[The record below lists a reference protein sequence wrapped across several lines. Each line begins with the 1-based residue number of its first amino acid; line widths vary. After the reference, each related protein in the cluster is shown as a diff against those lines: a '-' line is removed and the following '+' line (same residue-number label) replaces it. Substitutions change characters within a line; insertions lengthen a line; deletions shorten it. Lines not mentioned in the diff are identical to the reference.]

1 MFKIYD
7 GREHFY
13 QWDLDRKLIVGDRT
27 IQAVHFCNR
36 TGACAITRDC
46 YDVNGM
52 WLVDVPNLCLQESYR
67 LKVYGFSA
75 AKYTTVSAQFDVK
88 SRTKPDGYVYTDDE
102 VACWQALDQRVA
114 ALEENPV
121 SDEAIAAGIDKYLIE
136 NPIEVGATDAE
147 KEQIARNAEDIAA
160 LKSLSNTYATEEY
173 VDVAVAN
180 AGGGES
186 EIEFV
191 EATGDENIEFDKT
204 FDEIMAM
211 IRAGKIVVIKYY
223 GQLYYHCGGHTFRY
237 VGSAETRYI
246 TLKDADNTFYGETI
260 LTTMEEVEDTVN
272 AAIANIE
279 VGGGES
285 EIEFVNAS
293 GEDTIEL
300 DKTYDEIMAMV
311 DAGKVVV
318 IKHDGYLYYQT
329 SRSKFTYVGPAE
341 TRSITF
347 SKYGDTINYSETTL
361 PTMEE
366 VEDTI
371 SAAMP
376 DYLTGYATE
385 EYVNNAVANA
395 GGSADCSVMVIKSNN
410 STDSIQLD
418 KTFNEIKTATD
429 GGKTVVI
436 LHNNKYYSLTKK
448 ALSLFTFSLTEK
460 TKIEKILV
468 YQGMVKT
475 SEDNFI
481 TTNDIANFQTAEQ
494 VEEAINAAIPDVSAY
509 QTAEQVNAAIVAYVG
524 VIENGTY

>member
-102 VACWQALDQRVA
+102 VNCWQALDQRVA

-121 SDEAIAAGIDKYLIE
+121 SDEAIAAGIDKYLTD

-173 VDVAVAN
+173 VDAAVAN

-191 EATGDENIEFDKT
+191 NATGDEIIEFDKT
-204 FDEIMAM
+204 FDEIMEM

-223 GQLYYHCGGHTFRY
+223 GQLYYYNGGHTFRY
-237 VGSAETRYI
+237 VGAAETRYI

-260 LTTMEEVEDTVN
+260 LPTMEEVEDTVN
-272 AAIANIE
+272 EAIANIE
-279 VGGGES
+279 VGGGI
-285 EIEFVNAS
+285 EIVN
-293 GEDTIEL
+293 GTGDEIIEL
-300 DKTYDEIMAMV
+300 DKTYEEIMAMI

-318 IKHDGYLYYQT
+318 INYDGNLYHQFND
-329 SRSKFTYVGPAE
+329 SPIFRYVGAMENRQISFNP
-341 TRSITF
+341 RDYSVR
-347 SKYGDTINYSETTL
+347 YSENIM
-361 PTMEE
+361 PTY
-366 VEDTI
+366 EDVGTI
-371 SAAMP
+371 
-376 DYLTGYATE
+376 
-385 EYVNNAVANA
+385 
-395 GGSADCSVMVIKSNN
+395 
-410 STDSIQLD
+410 
-418 KTFNEIKTATD
+418 
-429 GGKTVVI
+429 
-436 LHNNKYYSLTKK
+436 
-448 ALSLFTFSLTEK
+448 
-460 TKIEKILV
+460 
-468 YQGMVKT
+468 
-475 SEDNFI
+475 
-481 TTNDIANFQTAEQ
+481 
-494 VEEAINAAIPDVSAY
+494 VEEMLEDRNY
-509 QTAEQVNAAIVAYVG
+509 QTAEQVNAAIANYVG

>member
-75 AKYTTVSAQFDVK
+75 AKYTTVSSQFDVK

-102 VACWQALDQRVA
+102 VNCWQDLDQRVA

-121 SDEAIAAGIDKYLIE
+121 EQEVIDTAIEAYFAA
-136 NPIEVGATDAE
+136 NPIEKGATDAE

-173 VDVAVAN
+173 VDAAVAN

-191 EATGDENIEFDKT
+191 DATGDEIIEFDKT
-204 FDEIMAM
+204 YDEIMEM
-211 IRAGKIVVIKYY
+211 IDAGKIVVIKYN
-223 GQLYYHCGGHTFRY
+223 GQLYYHNGGHTFRY

-260 LTTMEEVEDTVN
+260 LPTMEEVEDTVN

-279 VGGGES
+279 VGSGES
-285 EIEFVNAS
+285 AVEIVNAS
-293 GEDTIEL
+293 GEETIEL
-300 DKTYDEIMAMV
+300 DKTYDEIMAMIN
-311 DAGKVVV
+311 AGKNVV
-318 IKHDGYLYYQT
+318 INYDGYLYHQFSDT
-329 SRSKFTYVGPAE
+329 PVFCYVGSME
-341 TRSITF
+341 TRQISF
-347 SKYGDTINYSETTL
+347 NKRDYSVRYSENIV
-361 PTMEE
+361 PAF
-366 VEDTI
+366 EDVGTI
-371 SAAMP
+371 
-376 DYLTGYATE
+376 
-385 EYVNNAVANA
+385 
-395 GGSADCSVMVIKSNN
+395 
-410 STDSIQLD
+410 
-418 KTFNEIKTATD
+418 
-429 GGKTVVI
+429 
-436 LHNNKYYSLTKK
+436 
-448 ALSLFTFSLTEK
+448 
-460 TKIEKILV
+460 
-468 YQGMVKT
+468 
-475 SEDNFI
+475 
-481 TTNDIANFQTAEQ
+481 
-494 VEEAINAAIPDVSAY
+494 VEEMLEDRDY
-509 QTAEQVNAAIVAYVG
+509 QTAEQVNAAIEAYVG